1 MKYLLPKTNYYKAN
15 LHTHTTISDG
25 VMTPEEMKA
34 FYKDHG
40 YQILALTDH
49 NLTIPHNDLTD
60 PDFLMITGTE
70 VDLAVANARKTC
82 HLCLLS
88 RDPESNWIPFRDPGI
103 LEHMKAYEPLCQSE
117 DLPQAYSPENINRV
131 IAKANEKGFL
141 VTYNHPCWSLEFYED
156 YSHYEGL
163 WAMEYRNSGC
173 IPSGYDE
180 DNGWVYREFL
190 NQGKRP
196 MPIMADDA
204 HGIVGKRNGYPV
216 AGRSWTM
223 VGAEKLEY
231 GAVMDA
237 LAAGEVYSSCGP
249 EIYSLTYEDGVLR
262 VTCSPAAKIRL
273 FKSRRP
279 HRLEWGEGITEA
291 EFPMGKW
298 CEYCKDEPNAWFYLI
313 ITAADGTYAVTKAYS
328 VKDLL

>member
-1 MKYLLPKTNYYKAN
+1 M
-15 LHTHTTISDG
+15 
-25 VMTPEEMKA
+25 
-34 FYKDHG
+34 
-40 YQILALTDH
+40 
-49 NLTIPHNDLTD
+49 
-60 PDFLMITGTE
+60 
-70 VDLAVANARKTC
+70 
-82 HLCLLS
+82 
-88 RDPESNWIPFRDPGI
+88 
-103 LEHMKAYEPLCQSE
+103 
-117 DLPQAYSPENINRV
+117 
-131 IAKANEKGFL
+131 
-141 VTYNHPCWSLEFYED
+141 
-156 YSHYEGL
+156 
-163 WAMEYRNSGC
+163 
-173 IPSGYDE
+173 
-180 DNGWVYREFL
+180 YREFL

-237 LAAGEVYSSCGP
+237 LAAGDVYSSCGP
-249 EIYSLTYEDGVLR
+249 EIHSLTYEDGVLR
-262 VTCSPAAKIRL
+262 VTCSPATKIRL
-273 FKSRRP
+273 LKSRRP

-291 EFPMGKW
+291 EFPLGKW